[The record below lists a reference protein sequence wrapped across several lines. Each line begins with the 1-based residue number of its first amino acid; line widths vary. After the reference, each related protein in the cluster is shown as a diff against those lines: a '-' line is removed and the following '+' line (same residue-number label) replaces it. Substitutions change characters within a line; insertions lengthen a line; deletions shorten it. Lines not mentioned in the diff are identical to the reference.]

1 MLEDRKRNLVLP
13 QSSKTL
19 VLIAWGSLLSGWI
32 LMPIG
37 PLIAVIIASISKGK
51 HSDAASYSHFHKIA
65 FVFYISLTLACF
77 AGLVAMLSNSMNSI
91 IIFIV
96 PMMIITSIYCSF
108 CAIKGMINAS
118 ENKGYF

>member
-19 VLIAWGSLLSGWI
+19 VLIGWGALLSGWI

-37 PLIAVIIASISKGK
+37 PLIALIIASISKDK

-77 AGLVAMLSNSMNSI
+77 AGLVAMLGNSASSI
-91 IIFIV
+91 IFV
-96 PMMIITSIYCSF
+96 VMPLMIITSVYCSF

-118 ENKGYF
+118 DNKGYF